1 MTTKRKKYQL
11 KTRQELNELYLANND
26 FDNLLINNT
35 PFIRAIAKTFH
46 QPDNLDDLIQEGNI
60 ALYRAFTTFNPKL
73 GKPFLGY
80 AKPIILN
87 AMRSWL
93 KKNSNTIKTPANLI
107 GSDDI
112 IQTISISTP
121 VDENNTPLSEF
132 IPSQVSTTQNDTSIV
147 KMAVMTL
154 EKDTDKKILMMWLGL
169 DNELN
174 EIVPMTYQDISD
186 ELGCT
191 RENIRQKI
199 NKVLKQL
206 QTNERIQKT
215 YEIIK
220 RD

>member
-80 AKPIILN
+80 AKPIITN
-87 AMRSWL
+87 QMKSWL
-93 KKNSNTIKTPANLI
+93 RIHSNVIRTPTNLI
-107 GSDDI
+107 GSDDL

-121 VDENNTPLSEF
+121 VDENDTPLSEF
-132 IPSQVSTTQNDTSIV
+132 IASEVSTTQNDTSIV
-147 KMAVMTL
+147 KMAVMSL
-154 EKDTDKKILMMWLGL
+154 EKDTDKK
-169 DNELN
+169 
-174 EIVPMTYQDISD
+174 
-186 ELGCT
+186 
-191 RENIRQKI
+191 R
-199 NKVLKQL
+199 
-206 QTNERIQKT
+206 
-215 YEIIK
+215 
-220 RD
+220 

>member
-1 MTTKRKKYQL
+1 MSKYQT
-11 KTRQELNELYLANND
+11 KTRQEKNELFIENGD
-26 FDNLLINNT
+26 FNRLLINNQL
-35 PFIRAIAKTFH
+35 FILKIAKSFK
-46 QPDNLDDLIQEGNI
+46 QPEYIDDLIQEGNI
-60 ALYRAFTTFNPKL
+60 ALHKAFTTFKPEL

-80 AKPIILN
+80 AKPIITN
-87 AMRSWL
+87 QMKSWL
-93 KKNSNTIKTPANLI
+93 RIHSNVIRTPTNLI
-107 GSDDI
+107 GSDDL

-206 QTNERIQKT
+206 QTNEKIQKA
-215 YEIIK
+215 YQAFK